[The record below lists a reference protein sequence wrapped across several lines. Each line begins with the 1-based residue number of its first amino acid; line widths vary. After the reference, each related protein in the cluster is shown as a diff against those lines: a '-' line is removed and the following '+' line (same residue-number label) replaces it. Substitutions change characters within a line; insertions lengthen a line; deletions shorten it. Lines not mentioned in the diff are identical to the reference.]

1 MADPLTVDLN
11 CDLGESFG
19 RYKLGNDADM
29 MPWITSANVACGFH
43 AGDPHVM
50 AETVALAA
58 EYKVALGAHPGY
70 PDLQGFGR
78 RQMALT
84 AEEVYGIILYQL
96 GALAAFAQAAGVP
109 LVHIKPHGALYN
121 FAARDIATAEAIAE
135 AVADFDT
142 NLILGGLAGSLL
154 IEAGKRAGLQVAH
167 EGFPDRTYQPNGE
180 LLPRSQPGAVITD
193 PDAVAANAV
202 RLVREGIS
210 VSGTAIRIDT
220 LCLHGDNP
228 QAAANAKQVRQRLEA
243 EGIIVRSLAQAKQ
256 GL

>member
-1 MADPLTVDLN
+1 MAVPLTVDLN

-19 RYKLGNDADM
+19 RYKLGNDAAM

-50 AETVALAA
+50 AETAALTA

-121 FAARDIATAEAIAE
+121 FAARDIATA
-135 AVADFDT
+135 
-142 NLILGGLAGSLL
+142 
-154 IEAGKRAGLQVAH
+154 
-167 EGFPDRTYQPNGE
+167 
-180 LLPRSQPGAVITD
+180 
-193 PDAVAANAV
+193 
-202 RLVREGIS
+202 
-210 VSGTAIRIDT
+210 
-220 LCLHGDNP
+220 
-228 QAAANAKQVRQRLEA
+228 
-243 EGIIVRSLAQAKQ
+243 
-256 GL
+256 